1 VELVPSGDHFRI
13 AREVESYAGLVGYAP
28 AHSFGVAGVV
38 PAGTVIVALDRVDG
52 ASAFNCYPEDC
63 DRMERVLI
71 PEEERESS
79 AYAGF
84 YHLTFPVD
92 EIGRLLQPLD
102 PVTQRPPNRLPRVA
116 GRGSP
121 ACS

>member
-1 VELVPSGDHFRI
+1 VRSGDRFRV
-13 AREVESYAGLVGYAP
+13 AREVEPHVGLVGYAP
-28 AHSFGVAGVV
+28 AHSFGVASVV
-38 PAGTVIVALDRVDG
+38 PAGTVIVALDQVDG
-52 ASAFNCYPEDC
+52 ASAFNCYPQDY

-71 PEEERESS
+71 PEEERESP

-92 EIGRLLQPLD
+92 EIGRLLEPLD
-102 PVTQRPPNRLPRVA
+102 PVTPRPPNRLPRVA

-121 ACS
+121 A